1 MKRGTFRIP
10 IRAGKNLSR
19 YLLKADASEPDPVS
33 LRRGELTG
41 SRIVAIIKGQSRCTF
56 KSEYFETEERIIVFK
71 RRVEDSGKCP
81 VWRFAFRIFYA
92 HIANVL
98 IMLVAAM
105 LVENLGLLNIHVSD
119 GVTPVVVTIVC
130 FLFYVIYVYVQSWR
144 VGQRDQNLIL
154 YKHETK
160 QPLKA
165 LYAALLSQLP
175 GFVLAVAL
183 QFPSAGFAYVR
194 YARYFSLHFNWF
206 LLNYGESQTWLYF
219 VPLVFAPIV
228 ASFAYW
234 LGSKGTFLADKLVYR
249 APDEAKKDEKG
260 E

>member
-1 MKRGTFRIP
+1 M
-10 IRAGKNLSR
+10 
-19 YLLKADASEPDPVS
+19 
-33 LRRGELTG
+33 
-41 SRIVAIIKGQSRCTF
+41 
-56 KSEYFETEERIIVFK
+56 FK

-98 IMLVAAM
+98 IMLVTAM
-105 LVENLGLLNIHVSD
+105 LVENLSLLNIRVSD
-119 GVTPVVVTIVC
+119 GVTPAVVTIVC
-130 FLFYVIYVYVQSWR
+130 FLFYVVYVYIQSWR

-160 QPLKA
+160 QPMKA

-175 GFVLAVAL
+175 GIVLAIAL
-183 QFPSAGFAYVR
+183 QFPSAGFSYVR
-194 YARYFSLHFNWF
+194 YARYFNLHFNWF
-206 LLNYGESQTWLYF
+206 LLNYGEAYTWLYF
-219 VPLVFAPIV
+219 VPLVFAPLV

-234 LGSKGTFLADKLVYR
+234 LGNSGRYLADKLVYR
-249 APDEAKKDEKG
+249 AAEEQPKKGRG

>member
-1 MKRGTFRIP
+1 M
-10 IRAGKNLSR
+10 
-19 YLLKADASEPDPVS
+19 
-33 LRRGELTG
+33 
-41 SRIVAIIKGQSRCTF
+41 
-56 KSEYFETEERIIVFK
+56 FK

-81 VWRFAFRIFYA
+81 IWRFAFRIFYA

-105 LVENLGLLNIHVSD
+105 LVENLSLVNVHVSD

-130 FLFYVIYVYVQSWR
+130 FLFSVIYVYVQSWR

-175 GFVLAVAL
+175 GIILAIAL
-183 QFPSAGFAYVR
+183 QFPSAGFSYVR
-194 YARYFSLHFNWF
+194 YARYFNLHFNWF
-206 LLNYGESQTWLYF
+206 LLNYGEIHTWLYF
-219 VPLVFAPIV
+219 APLIIAPIV

-234 LGSKGTFLADKLVYR
+234 LGSRGTFLADKLVYR
-249 APDEAKKDEKG
+249 ATDEPKQKNGGKRE
-260 E
+260 

>member
-1 MKRGTFRIP
+1 M
-10 IRAGKNLSR
+10 
-19 YLLKADASEPDPVS
+19 
-33 LRRGELTG
+33 
-41 SRIVAIIKGQSRCTF
+41 
-56 KSEYFETEERIIVFK
+56 FK
-71 RRVEDSGKCP
+71 RRVEDSGKTP
-81 VWRFAFRIFYA
+81 VWRFAFRLFYA

-105 LVENLGLLNIHVSD
+105 LVENLGLISIQVSD
-119 GVTPVVVTIVC
+119 EVTPVVVTVVC
-130 FLFYVIYVYVQSWR
+130 FLFYVVYVYIQSWR
-144 VGQRDQNLIL
+144 IGQRDLNLIL

-175 GFVLAVAL
+175 GIILAVAI
-183 QFPSAGFAYVR
+183 QFPATGFSVIR

-206 LLNYGESQTWLYF
+206 LLNFGDAQPWIYF

-249 APDEAKKDEKG
+249 KPNGQDR
-260 E
+260 

>member
-1 MKRGTFRIP
+1 M
-10 IRAGKNLSR
+10 
-19 YLLKADASEPDPVS
+19 
-33 LRRGELTG
+33 
-41 SRIVAIIKGQSRCTF
+41 
-56 KSEYFETEERIIVFK
+56 FK

-105 LVENLGLLNIHVSD
+105 LVENLGLINIHVSD
-119 GVTPVVVTIVC
+119 GVTPVVVTTVC
-130 FLFYVIYVYVQSWR
+130 FLFYVVYVYVQSWR

-154 YKHETK
+154 YKHEKK

-165 LYAALLSQLP
+165 LYAAVLSQLP
-175 GFVLAVAL
+175 GIILAVAL
-183 QFPSAGFAYVR
+183 QFPSAGFSYVR
-194 YARYFSLHFNWF
+194 YARYFNLHFNWF
-206 LLNYGESQTWLYF
+206 LLNYGETHTWLYF
-219 VPLVFAPIV
+219 VPLLVALIV

-234 LGSKGTFLADKLVYR
+234 LGSSGKFLADKLVYR
-249 APDEAKKDEKG
+249 SADEPKRKTEKG

>member
-1 MKRGTFRIP
+1 M
-10 IRAGKNLSR
+10 
-19 YLLKADASEPDPVS
+19 
-33 LRRGELTG
+33 
-41 SRIVAIIKGQSRCTF
+41 
-56 KSEYFETEERIIVFK
+56 FK
-71 RRVEDSGKCP
+71 RKVEDSGKCP

-105 LVENLGLLNIHVSD
+105 LVENLGLVNIHVSD

-130 FLFYVIYVYVQSWR
+130 FLFYVIYIYVQSWR

-154 YKHETK
+154 YARETK

-175 GFVLAVAL
+175 GIVLAIAL

-194 YARYFSLHFNWF
+194 YARFFDLHFNWF
-206 LLNYGESQTWLYF
+206 LLNFGDSQPWLYF
-219 VPLVFAPIV
+219 VPLVIAPIV

-234 LGSKGTFLADKLVYR
+234 LGSRGTFLADKLVYR
-249 APDEAKKDEKG
+249 PADDPKKKKDGKG